1 MVLRAGIGV
10 RMGHSVARAAIV
22 VTDDTPDDNGLKWLC
37 DVLTGESRLFWSDL
51 VWSEAVGMQ
60 VEWT

>member
-1 MVLRAGIGV
+1 
-10 RMGHSVARAAIV
+10 MGHSVARAAIV